1 MRRSLSFFLVLL
13 AIAGVLVFWQNR
25 AQKGGSISTP
35 ASLTFAVLR
44 PGQKIMLSVGG
55 WLSDVGRVMFRRND
69 LASEN
74 QSLRGRVAEVEGQ
87 NLRLQRYRRENEEL
101 QSLLKMTKPEGG
113 NSIAAQIVSFDVT
126 DYTQRIFVNVNQRQ
140 RVRAKDVV
148 FTSHGIAGQIVNADY
163 KFLPIP
169 TSEVLLLTDRRS
181 GVGAVVARTGAVG
194 VVQGTGGVLCKLDYL
209 DFHADVREGDT
220 VLTSG
225 LVVKTGGVF
234 PKGLVIG
241 RIIKVERDKTLS
253 RLTAFVDPAVPFDQ
267 ITSVLVRVGANS

>member
-13 AIAGVLVFWQNR
+13 AIAGMLVVWQNR
-25 AQKGGSISTP
+25 ARKNGGMSTP
-35 ASLTFAVLR
+35 ASLTFAALR
-44 PGQKIMLSVGG
+44 PGQKIVFSVGG

-74 QSLRGRVAEVEGQ
+74 ENLKGQLANAKGQ

-101 QSLLKMTKPEGG
+101 QSLLKMSKRSVG
-113 NSIAAQIVSFDVT
+113 NAVAAQIVSFDVT
-126 DYTQRIFVNVNQRQ
+126 DYTQRIFINVNQRQ
-140 RVRAKDVV
+140 GVRAKDVV
-148 FTSHGIAGQIVNADY
+148 YTAHGVVGQIVNADY
-163 KFLPIP
+163 KLLPIP
-169 TSEVLLLTDRRS
+169 TSEVVLLTDRTS
-181 GVGAVVARTGAVG
+181 SVGAVVARTGAVG
-194 VVQGTGGVLCKLDYL
+194 IVQGTGGVLCKLDYL

-220 VLTSG
+220 VLSSG
-225 LVVKTGGVF
+225 LVVKIGGVF

-267 ITSVLVRVGANS
+267 ITTVLVNAGANR